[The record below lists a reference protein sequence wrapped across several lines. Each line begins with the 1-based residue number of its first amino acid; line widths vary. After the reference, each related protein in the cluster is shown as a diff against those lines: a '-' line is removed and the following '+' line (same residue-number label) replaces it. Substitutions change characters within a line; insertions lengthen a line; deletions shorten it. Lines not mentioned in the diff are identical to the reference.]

1 MSPSLWQ
8 RVLAFPKS
16 ILLAVVG
23 VGVVFYYLNTHA
35 LQVPERDPL
44 RPLAEQPYEAS
55 LSAVG
60 LIEANNEAVRVMPY
74 FSGRIAKV
82 FVQEGDTVKVG
93 DPLYQVDT
101 QQLQANIARQGAT
114 IAALQATV
122 NRLQHQ
128 PRPETLPP
136 LRANVAQAQA
146 LYQKEKALY
155 DRLLS
160 VSDPRAVSQNEV
172 TTQGLATQAA
182 LAAVEQ
188 AKAALKQAEAGAWR
202 YEVQE
207 AQAQVASAQAALKE
221 LQVQLAQAT
230 VRSPVAGT
238 VLQVNTRVG
247 EFVAAMPPGNSLGAG
262 EDSAVLVGALTP
274 LQVRVDVDEVTATYL
289 KLGAP
294 AVGVLKGNAD
304 LSFPLRYVRLQPLMV
319 PKRSLTGSTAERVD
333 VRVLQLIYEMDQPK
347 DFPVYVGQQ
356 VEVFLQDTRSTKPAT
371 APSKRTGGV

>member
-1 MSPSLWQ
+1 
-8 RVLAFPKS
+8 
-16 ILLAVVG
+16 
-23 VGVVFYYLNTHA
+23 
-35 LQVPERDPL
+35 
-44 RPLAEQPYEAS
+44 
-55 LSAVG
+55 
-60 LIEANNEAVRVMPY
+60 
-74 FSGRIAKV
+74 
-82 FVQEGDTVKVG
+82 
-93 DPLYQVDT
+93 
-101 QQLQANIARQGAT
+101 
-114 IAALQATV
+114 
-122 NRLQHQ
+122 
-128 PRPETLPP
+128 
-136 LRANVAQAQA
+136 
-146 LYQKEKALY
+146 
-155 DRLLS
+155 
-160 VSDPRAVSQNEV
+160 V

-182 LAAVEQ
+182 LASLEQ
-188 AKAALKQAEAGAWR
+188 AKATLKQTEAGAWR

-207 AQAQVASAQAALKE
+207 AQAQVTSAQAALKE

-371 APSKRTGGV
+371 APIKRTGGDKKHLTKSPILPCNGVVGFKNT